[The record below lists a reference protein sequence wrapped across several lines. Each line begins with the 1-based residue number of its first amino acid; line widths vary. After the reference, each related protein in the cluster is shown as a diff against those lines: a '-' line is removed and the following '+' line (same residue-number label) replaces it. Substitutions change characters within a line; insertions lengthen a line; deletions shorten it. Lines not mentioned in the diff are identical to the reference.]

1 MSDMTLA
8 QALEWSTFDV
18 AADLAAGTVPVRI
31 GEVGGEV
38 GGEAR
43 GPVGVLLAS
52 VHGDEGPWG
61 TLAINELLSSTTR
74 DQLLGR
80 VRVVPVAHPL
90 ATAAD
95 ARQSELDLLDLN
107 SSFPGDAKGT
117 HTQRLAAVLAEH
129 ALDGAD
135 VVLDVHGGGSW
146 NINCFTYR
154 FPGSEELAGWI
165 RTPLIFD
172 GPERG
177 AASVTGYAR
186 SKGAQAV
193 WIEMGGRG
201 GREQERASHVA
212 RGLRHALGRAGVMTP
227 VPEFGPEPLVVKEKT
242 ALTTSSA
249 GIYRPRIREEGLG
262 SVIDRGTLIGEL
274 LDPVTSR
281 VLEEF
286 RAPYERSVLA
296 LLRPTVARIEA
307 PGKPVAVAGDV
318 SGLGR

>member
-1 MSDMTLA
+1 MTEHSLA
-8 QALEWSTFDV
+8 HGLEWSTYEV

-31 GEVGGEV
+31 GEVGAG
-38 GGEAR
+38 

-61 TLAINELLSSTTR
+61 TLAINEMLAVAQR
-74 DQLLGR
+74 DELLGTL
-80 VRVVPVAHPL
+80 RVVPVAHPL

-95 ARQSELDLLDLN
+95 ARQTDLDLLDLN
-107 SSFPGDAKGT
+107 SSFPGNPHGS

-129 ALDGAD
+129 ALDGSD

-154 FPGSEELAGWI
+154 FPGSEELASWI

-172 GPERG
+172 GPDRG

-186 SKGAQAV
+186 SQGATAV

-201 GREQERASHVA
+201 EGELERADHVA
-212 RGLRHALGRAGVMTP
+212 KGLRHALGRAGIMTP
-227 VPEFGPEPLVVKEKT
+227 VAEHGSEPVVVKEKV

-249 GIYRPRIREEGLG
+249 GIYRPQIRESGLG
-262 SVIDRGTLIGEL
+262 SVIRRGTVIGEL
-274 LDPVTSR
+274 LDPVTSS
-281 VLEEF
+281 VLEQF
-286 RAPYERSVLA
+286 VAPYEHSVLA

-307 PGKPVAVAGDV
+307 PGKPVAVVGDV
-318 SGLGR
+318 SESQRG